1 MKRAFIIFSLALA
14 SVFTFLWAMV
24 LLGEYYQA
32 RHPLKFTS
40 EGFPVTSSEHPWFQ
54 HYYSI
59 EMPKHGRIHLLL
71 ASDMRGFVFDV
82 FIAQVSPEKAP
93 GAPGSD
99 ATQQWLKPSAERM
112 AAAYSR
118 HFGFEKGIIDRH
130 GQYLNDP
137 MYFYGTDY
145 YIAVPHLLLI
155 LLCLFPTLWL
165 LIHRRSDKSTPP
177 PNKSPE
183 PTAVSAGRSAIAVHT
198 ASRRWLSFLR

>member
-14 SVFTFLWAMV
+14 AVFTFLWAMV
-24 LLGEYYQA
+24 LLGELYQA
-32 RHPLKFTS
+32 RHPLRFTP
-40 EGFPVTSSEHPWFQ
+40 EGFPITSSEHPFFR

-71 ASDMRGFVFDV
+71 VSDMRGFVFDV
-82 FIAQVSPEKAP
+82 FLAQVPPEKAP
-93 GAPGSD
+93 GPTSSA
-99 ATQQWLKPSAERM
+99 ATQQWLNRNAERM

-118 HFGFEKGIIDRH
+118 HFGFEKGVVERH

-145 YIAVPHLLLI
+145 YVAVPHLLLI

-165 LIHRRSDKSTPP
+165 LIHRRSDKSSPP

-183 PTAVSAGRSAIAVHT
+183 PTAVGAVRSAVAVHA